1 MFKQCWRYNK
11 IHPIW
16 NFLRLDTC
24 IPFQFQLWMEE
35 KVLLLSG
42 IIQLLDKSLVLK
54 QKDDNICVSLIKM
67 GNLCVG
73 PALGPR
79 SDHGKG
85 SGQAEGRHDQVL
97 LVLLLPQLR
106 VQRLAEFV

>member
-24 IPFQFQLWMEE
+24 IPFRFQLWMEE

-54 QKDDNICVSLIKM
+54 QKYDNICVSLNQN
-67 GNLCVG
+67 GQPVC
-73 PALGPR
+73 
-79 SDHGKG
+79 G
-85 SGQAEGRHDQVL
+85 SCLWPQV
-97 LVLLLPQLR
+97 
-106 VQRLAEFV
+106 